1 MSLYATCILVVCFGL
16 IFLQNQW
23 ENWAFLAKPDS
34 KKEYYEVLNNAD
46 KFGDSTQFVEFM
58 LIPTKNIDW
67 QMDNEVMEKIRP
79 QITIK
84 KQRFFRKAAGY
95 FLRKHI

>member
-58 LIPTKNIDW
+58 LIPTKISTGKW
-67 QMDNEVMEKIRP
+67 
-79 QITIK
+79 IT
-84 KQRFFRKAAGY
+84 R
-95 FLRKHI
+95 